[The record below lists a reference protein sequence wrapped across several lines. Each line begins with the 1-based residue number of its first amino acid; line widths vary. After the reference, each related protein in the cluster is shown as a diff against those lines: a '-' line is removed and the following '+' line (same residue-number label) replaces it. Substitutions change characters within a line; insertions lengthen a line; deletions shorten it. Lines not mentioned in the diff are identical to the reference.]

1 MRAWTWMAPLAV
13 GVSFWLF
20 LLGPRVGVY
29 GRPSSGALTYSS
41 LLEGV
46 LMGAARIV
54 THPVVPVVH
63 LIRSN
68 SDGEKANCADGC
80 PPAWLVCTASGRAKA
95 TASNPIESVFLLC
108 TMSSLCDATARP
120 WREARPSDEAAWIRE
135 SPSPELGDLFCR
147 LRGPRGSPLT
157 QPGDCG
163 PGGRGL
169 GVKLRRVKSIGT
181 GYSRVRDQFL
191 QTSDGDSSRARS
203 YGMKIKK

>member
-1 MRAWTWMAPLAV
+1 MGWPSMRAWTWMATLAV
-13 GVSFWLF
+13 EVSFLLF
-20 LLGPRVGVY
+20 LLETRVCVY
-29 GRPSSGALTYSS
+29 RPASS
-41 LLEGV
+41 
-46 LMGAARIV
+46 
-54 THPVVPVVH
+54 
-63 LIRSN
+63 
-68 SDGEKANCADGC
+68 D
-80 PPAWLVCTASGRAKA
+80 
-95 TASNPIESVFLLC
+95 
-108 TMSSLCDATARP
+108 
-120 WREARPSDEAAWIRE
+120 ARPSDEAAWIRE

-203 YGMKIKK
+203 YGMKIKQ